1 MRTILVDDERLALVH
16 LKKLLSAK
24 GKIVVEGTYQDPQ
37 MALQDIPALMPDVVF
52 MDIDMP
58 EMSGI
63 DLAEQVQSILPSAQ
77 IVFITAYDDY
87 AVKAFEL
94 NAIDYVL
101 KPVEAK
107 RLNVT
112 IERLAERAAVT
123 TGPGDGPFIRMI
135 RCFQNLHI
143 DIGSASHQHLRW
155 RTAKAQELF
164 TYLLHKRGKSVRK
177 DSLIE
182 LLWPDVDAK
191 KGYTQLYT
199 TIYQV
204 RKALEPYKE
213 QLKIVSCEESYMLM
227 IHQADIDCVQWE
239 HEVQSLPPVSKHSV
253 NKYREL
259 LQRYSGDYLADCDYR
274 WTEGERQRL
283 RSLWLHLVTQIADY
297 LVADNDFPAALE
309 VYHRQVNVYPHIESG
324 YYMLMRLYA
333 ELGDRNAVEEMYA
346 TLCDMTM
353 SEFGMQPK
361 AAYQAWFERW
371 SAHWKRSA
379 LEHKV

>member
-1 MRTILVDDERLALVH
+1 MKSILVDDERLALVH
-16 LKKLLSAK
+16 LKKLLSATD
-24 GKIVVEGTYQDPQ
+24 KIVVEGAYQDPQ
-37 MALQDIPALMPDVVF
+37 MALQDISVLMPDVVF

-63 DLAEQVQSILPSAQ
+63 DLAEQVQSALPSAQ

-112 IERLAERAAVT
+112 IERLAERAAVAAA
-123 TGPGDGPFIRMI
+123 GAADKPLIRII
-135 RCFQNLHI
+135 RCFQNLNI
-143 DIGSASHQHLRW
+143 DIGAAPHQHLRW

-164 TYLLHKRGKSVRK
+164 AYLLYHRGKLVRK
-177 DSLIE
+177 ESLIE

-204 RKALEPYKE
+204 RKALEPYKD
-213 QLKIVSCEESYMLM
+213 QLKIVSCEHSYMLM
-227 IHQADIDCVQWE
+227 IHQAGIDCVQWE
-239 HEVQSLPPVSKHSV
+239 QEVEGLAPVSAHSI
-253 NKYREL
+253 NKYRDL

-274 WTEGERQRL
+274 WAEGERQRL

-297 LVADNDFPAALE
+297 LVAANDFPAALE
-309 VYHRQVNVYPHIESG
+309 VYHRQLNVYPHIESG

-333 ELGDRNAVEEMYA
+333 ELGDRNAAEEMYGK
-346 TLCDMTM
+346 LCDMTM
-353 SEFGMQPK
+353 TEFGMKPQ
-361 AAYQAWFERW
+361 AAYQTWYERW
-371 SAHWKRSA
+371 SAN
-379 LEHKV
+379 